1 MSDNK
6 LNHEIPQ
13 DIAVNLNIKSTDLSI
28 PDENNSIA
36 KETKKA
42 EPEKEKKE
50 KKNVPPSMSESSRIY
65 AYITKASKI
74 NYTIDSLIQK
84 ILSGEKQYDLSK
96 IVSAYELAESYHHN
110 QKRESGEP
118 YITHPLAVA
127 YILLELGMDTDTI
140 CAALLHDVVE
150 DTDCTLEELQKKFG
164 ADVAMLVNGV
174 TKLGKVE
181 IFTKEEQKAENIRKI
196 LLAMSEDIRVIII
209 KLADRLHNMRTLNF
223 CRDEKRRTIAH
234 ETMNIYAPI
243 AHRLGIRSIKDE
255 LEDLA
260 FYYLDPYAYE
270 DIEEQMAMRKESREA
285 LVESIKEKIH
295 KRLEKDFDPVP
306 TIEGRVKSNYGI
318 YKKVYRDGKEIDQI
332 YDRYAVRIIVN
343 TVTEC
348 YNVLGI
354 IHDMFKPIPN
364 RFKDYISTPKPNM
377 YQSLH
382 TTVIGREGIPFE
394 VQIRTWDMH
403 RTAEYGIAA
412 HWKYKEGINSRS
424 KDDNRLAWIRQIIE
438 SQKESNDVEEIVRA
452 IKNDLAPEDVFA
464 FTPKGDMITLPAGS
478 TVIDFAY
485 AIHTQVG
492 HKMCGAKAD
501 KKMVSYD
508 YQIKTGEIIEILTT
522 NVAGHGP
529 SRSWLNIAKTNEAKS
544 KIRSWFKKERR
555 EENIF
560 EGRNALEREFRRYNL
575 RVPEEELEDFLKLDM
590 KRHNCETIDDFFAAI
605 GYGGVQL
612 SKVMQRLKAEYNKKY
627 GEKPIEPIEEIKP
640 KVSKNSSGVVVDG
653 INDCVIKFAQCCNPL
668 PGDEIVG
675 FITRGHGISVHKCD
689 CANYKSQKDDP
700 AYEGRWIPVHWENT
714 EKPTGY
720 FKTTLD
726 IIAVDRIGLLADV
739 SSTLAM
745 INIYI
750 YESSSREL
758 KNGNAMLTVTLSI
771 AGMDQ
776 LNSVISKLQ
785 KIKNVIS
792 VERSGK

>member
-1 MSDNK
+1 MSDKDRNEMSEK
-6 LNHEIPQ
+6 LT
-13 DIAVNLNIKSTDLSI
+13 DIKN
-28 PDENNSIA
+28 DENMQES
-36 KETKKA
+36 
-42 EPEKEKKE
+42 PELIRKRLLKPVHEDNFPEHVGDKD
-50 KKNVPPSMSESSRIY
+50 VC
-65 AYITKASKI
+65 
-74 NYTIDSLIQK
+74 TIDTLLQK
-84 ILSGEKQYDLSK
+84 ILDDDKQYDLSK
-96 IVSAYELAESYHHN
+96 IVSAYELAERYHHE

-150 DTDCTLEELQKKFG
+150 DTDCTLDEIRKKFG
-164 ADVAMLVNGV
+164 TDVEMLVNGV

-209 KLADRLHNMRTLNF
+209 KLADRLHNMRTLNY
-223 CRDEKRRTIAH
+223 CREQKRRTIAH

-255 LEDLA
+255 FEDLA
-260 FYYLDPYAYE
+260 FFYLDPYAYAE
-270 DIEEQMAMRKESREA
+270 IDEQMKLRRSARED
-285 LVESIKEKIH
+285 LVESIKQKIH
-295 KRLEKDFDPVP
+295 DRLASDFDPVP
-306 TIEGRVKSNYGI
+306 EIEGRVKSNYGI

-354 IHDMFKPIPN
+354 IHDMFRPIPN
-364 RFKDYISTPKPNM
+364 RFKDYISTPKANM

-394 VQIRTWDMH
+394 VQIRTQEMH

-412 HWKYKEGINSRS
+412 HWKYKEGINSNS
-424 KDDNRLAWIRQIIE
+424 KDDRRLAWIRQIIE
-438 SQKESNDVEEIVRA
+438 SQQGSNDVEEIVRA

-464 FTPKGDMITLPAGS
+464 FTPKGDMITLPVGA

-485 AIHTQVG
+485 AIHTEVG
-492 HKMCGAKAD
+492 HRMSGAKVD

-508 YQIKTGEIIEILTT
+508 YQIKTGEIIEILTYNT
-522 NVAGHGP
+522 EGHGP

-560 EGRNALEREFRRYNL
+560 EGRTALEREFRRNNM
-575 RVPEEELEDFLKLDM
+575 RVPEEELESFLKLDM
-590 KRHNCETIDDFFAAI
+590 HRHSCETLDDFFAAI
-605 GYGGVQL
+605 GYGGVVL
-612 SKVMQRLKAEYNKKY
+612 SKVMQRLKTEYNKKY
-627 GEKPIEPIEEIKP
+627 GEKPVVEPLAPEETKS
-640 KVSKNSSGVVVDG
+640 SKNSSGVIVDG
-653 INDCVIKFAQCCNPL
+653 IDNCVIKFAQCCNPL
-668 PGDEIVG
+668 PGDDIIG
-675 FITRGHGISVHKCD
+675 FITRGHGISIHKKD
-689 CANYKSQKDDP
+689 CINYLSQKDNEENAP
-700 AYEGRWIPVHWENT
+700 RWIKVDWETT
-714 EKPTGY
+714 ESKSGY
-720 FKTTLD
+720 FKCTLD

-739 SSTLAM
+739 SSALAM

-750 YESSSREL
+750 YESVSREL
-758 KNGNAMLTVTLSI
+758 KNGNAMLSVTVSI
-771 AGMDQ
+771 AGMEQ
-776 LNSVISKLQ
+776 LNRVITKLQ

>member
-1 MSDNK
+1 M
-6 LNHEIPQ
+6 EG
-13 DIAVNLNIKSTDLSI
+13 
-28 PDENNSIA
+28 NNTI
-36 KETKKA
+36 ET
-42 EPEKEKKE
+42 EKKE
-50 KKNVPPSMSESSRIY
+50 FKPPVIPREVPVRE
-65 AYITKASKI
+65 AENDYIIGTDELI
-74 NYTIDSLIQK
+74 TIDALIQK
-84 ILSGEKQYDLSK
+84 ILDGEKQYDLDK
-96 IVSAYELAESYHHN
+96 IVAAYELAEHYHHD

-118 YITHPLAVA
+118 YITHPLSVA

-150 DTDCTLEELQKKFG
+150 DTDCTLDELRKKFG
-164 ADVAMLVNGV
+164 NDVAMLVNGV

-209 KLADRLHNMRTLNF
+209 KLSDRLHNMRTLKY
-223 CRDEKRRTIAH
+223 CREEKRRTIAH

-243 AHRLGIRSIKDE
+243 ARRLGISSIKDE
-255 LEDLA
+255 MEDLA
-260 FYYLDPYAYE
+260 FFYLDPFAYME
-270 DIEEQMAMRKESREA
+270 IEEQMKLRKADRES
-285 LVESIKEKIH
+285 LVETIKEKIRD
-295 KRLEKDFDPVP
+295 RLEREHFEPLPQID
-306 TIEGRVKSNYGI
+306 GRVKSNYGI
-318 YKKVYRDGKEIDQI
+318 YKKTYRDGKDIDQI

-343 TVTEC
+343 TIPEC

-354 IHDMFKPIPN
+354 IHDMFRPIPN

-394 VQIRTWDMH
+394 VQIRTWEMH
-403 RTAEYGIAA
+403 RMAEYGIAA
-412 HWKYKEGINSRS
+412 HWKYKEGIQNGNT
-424 KDDNRLAWIRQIIE
+424 KDDNRIAWVRQIIE
-438 SQKESNDVEEIVRA
+438 SQQESNDVEEIVRA

-464 FTPKGDMITLPAGS
+464 FTPRGDMITLPVGS

-501 KKMVSYD
+501 KRMVSYD

-522 NVAGHGP
+522 NVEGHGP

-560 EGRNALEREFRRYNL
+560 EGKTALEREFRKHNL
-575 RVPEEELEDFLKLDM
+575 RVPEEDLEDFLKLDM
-590 KRHNCETIDDFFAAI
+590 KRHNCDTLDDFFAAI

-612 SKVMQRLKAEYNKKY
+612 SKVMQRLKVEYTKRY
-627 GEKPIEPIEEIKP
+627 EDKPEELKQEDIKP
-640 KVSKNSSGVVVDG
+640 KSTKKKSGVIVDG
-653 INDCVIKFAQCCNPL
+653 VDDCVVKFAQCCNPL
-668 PGDEIVG
+668 PGDEIIG
-675 FITRGHGISVHKCD
+675 FITRGHGISVHKQD
-689 CANYKSQKDDP
+689 CVNYLNQKDDP
-700 AYEGRWIPVHWENT
+700 QQAERWVEVRWEENKSGA
-714 EKPTGY
+714 ESAY

-726 IIAVDRIGLLADV
+726 IIAIDRIGLLADV
-739 SSTLAM
+739 SSALAM

-758 KNGNAMLTVTLSI
+758 KNGNAILSI
-771 AGMDQ
+771 TISVAGMVQ
-776 LNSVISKLQ
+776 LNNVIAKL
-785 KIKNVIS
+785 KKVPNVIS